1 MTSRTRS
8 VTRCPLR
15 ADVQTGTCSRTVT
28 GLLSRVDRES
38 AVASR
43 PDAAP
48 PAPPGLRH
56 ASDCEPG
63 IRRVRRGDGFAY
75 RLPDGRALKDAN
87 TLARIRSLAIPP
99 AYKDVWICATANGH
113 LQATGRDA
121 RGRKQYRYHPKW
133 RSHRDETKFDRM
145 LEFGRVLPRIR
156 ACVSRD
162 LRKSGMPRERVLA
175 TVVRLLEKTLIRVG
189 NEEYA
194 RSNGSFGLTTLRD
207 RHVARKGGEVHL
219 VFRGKSGIAQRIPI
233 TDKSIARLVI
243 RCQDIPGQE
252 LFQWLDDAGE
262 RRRIDSNDV
271 NDYLREASGGDFTAK
286 DYRTWFATVDALE
299 FLRTRSATTE
309 REAKRH
315 TIECIA
321 EVALR
326 LGNTPAVCRKCY
338 IHPEVLAA
346 YLDGRLAALSGLK
359 SVQALRRL
367 LKPSPKSL
375 QRKKNP
381 TAGSGRRIP
390 RSPPLADGIAAG
402 IRLR

>member
-1 MTSRTRS
+1 M
-8 VTRCPLR
+8 
-15 ADVQTGTCSRTVT
+15 
-28 GLLSRVDRES
+28 DRDS

-43 PDAAP
+43 PDATP
-48 PAPPGLRH
+48 PAPPGLRYT
-56 ASDCEPG
+56 SDCEPG
-63 IRRVRRGDGFAY
+63 IRRVRRGGGFAY
-75 RLPDGRALKDAN
+75 VLPDGRTLKDAS
-87 TLARIRSLAIPP
+87 TIARIRSLVIPP
-99 AYKDVWICATANGH
+99 AYKDVWICAAPNGH

-156 ACVSRD
+156 ARVSRD
-162 LRKSGMPRERVLA
+162 LRKTGMPRERVLA

-207 RHVARKGGEVHL
+207 RHVSRSGGEVYL
-219 VFRGKSGIAQRIPI
+219 VFRGKSGISQRIPI

-252 LFQWLDDAGE
+252 LFQWLDEAGE
-262 RRRIDSNDV
+262 RRRIDSSDV

-299 FLRTRSATTE
+299 FLRTKAASTE
-309 REAKRH
+309 REAKRD
-315 TIECIA
+315 TVACIA

-346 YLDGRLAALSGLK
+346 YLDGRLAGLSGLK
-359 SVQALRRL
+359 SAQALRRL
-367 LKPSPKSL
+367 LKPSRKSL
-375 QRKKNP
+375 PRQMIP
-381 TAGSGRRIP
+381 TTRRGPSIP
-390 RSPPLADGIAAG
+390 RRPPSTDGNSAAL
-402 IRLR
+402 RLR